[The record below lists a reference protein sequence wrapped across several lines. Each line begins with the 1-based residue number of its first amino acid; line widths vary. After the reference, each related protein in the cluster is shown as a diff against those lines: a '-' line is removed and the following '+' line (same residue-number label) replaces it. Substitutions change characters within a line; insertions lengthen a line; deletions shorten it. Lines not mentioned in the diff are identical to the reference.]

1 MITTFSAFSA
11 SAWWVKLKLPVIRV
25 RRSMIMTDGSLLA
38 IAARPATA
46 VILVLAVLFFAL
58 PFLLRLYARVSGRQ
72 EIAELVEADV
82 G

>member
-1 MITTFSAFSA
+1 
-11 SAWWVKLKLPVIRV
+11 
-25 RRSMIMTDGSLLA
+25 MIMTDGSLLA